1 MMGVLKTTLYNLGL
15 TDEEKTQY
23 AKLADMFEEGCP
35 DEAQIRDMDQQLEK
49 LAKLREQKS
58 QLETKISY
66 FEAMAMKRE
75 EPVVS
80 VKKRIGMIVPAILLF
95 LAGIA
100 AAVVGFAV
108 PDVAKYSMFFIG
120 AGALAVVIGIFLLAM
135 RKALADRD
143 VRRAKE
149 LRLQY
154 QEEERKLREPVEE
167 IQKTMDEASGEA
179 ERIQQR
185 AQKFLENY
193 HVAYDVRDA
202 RSSLY
207 ELKNQIHEYERLKM
221 RAAKS
226 EAAREEFDRIRE
238 SLLAFG
244 KSTGVDFGED
254 IAAGLSQ
261 LQMKAAEYRLAV
273 KAYEQ
278 ACRKKEQFEQEHPME
293 EITSIEK
300 CPYTLDELNEMIRD
314 VDDRIEDVRDA
325 IEQYTHQLEDM
336 QEQLDVRD
344 EKQEQLE
351 ICKRDQE
358 LEAQT
363 YHTLQL
369 TQEFLQTAKE
379 QFSARYLGPIENGFG
394 KYYELLTGDASGNWM
409 VNANIAVQMKE
420 QGELR
425 ETKWLSAGY
434 QDLLGICMRLALVD
448 AMYPE
453 EKPFL
458 VLDDPF
464 VNLDEEKVRHGNELL
479 QKISGEYQILY
490 FTCHSSR
497 MSEN

>member
-1 MMGVLKTTLYNLGL
+1 M
-15 TDEEKTQY
+15 
-23 AKLADMFEEGCP
+23 
-35 DEAQIRDMDQQLEK
+35 
-49 LAKLREQKS
+49 
-58 QLETKISY
+58 
-66 FEAMAMKRE
+66 
-75 EPVVS
+75 
-80 VKKRIGMIVPAILLF
+80 
-95 LAGIA
+95 
-100 AAVVGFAV
+100 
-108 PDVAKYSMFFIG
+108 
-120 AGALAVVIGIFLLAM
+120 
-135 RKALADRD
+135 
-143 VRRAKE
+143 
-149 LRLQY
+149 
-154 QEEERKLREPVEE
+154 
-167 IQKTMDEASGEA
+167 
-179 ERIQQR
+179 
-185 AQKFLENY
+185 
-193 HVAYDVRDA
+193 
-202 RSSLY
+202 
-207 ELKNQIHEYERLKM
+207 
-221 RAAKS
+221 
-226 EAAREEFDRIRE
+226 
-238 SLLAFG
+238 
-244 KSTGVDFGED
+244 DFGED

-261 LQMKAAEYRLAV
+261 MQMKATEYRIAQ

-278 ACRKKEQFEQEHPME
+278 ACQKKAQFEQEHPME
-293 EITSIEK
+293 EINAIER
-300 CPYTLDELNEMIRD
+300 CPYTLDELNMMIRD

-336 QEQLDVRD
+336 QEQLDARD

-394 KYYELLTGDASGNWM
+394 KYYELLTNDESGNWM
-409 VNANIAVQMKE
+409 VNANIDVQVKE

-464 VNLDEEKVRHGNELL
+464 VNLDEEKVQHGNELL

-497 MSEN
+497 MSGN